1 MDSNVAT
8 GEKVSQQ
15 YPYPSQV
22 NAASFLSIE
31 LWGEPN
37 YVVWREQMTCLL
49 DSYDMLGF
57 IDGTLE
63 KPEEN
68 MYREW
73 KRSDT
78 LVKGWIYGSLSE
90 DVMETVVGLQTA
102 YDVWNKLKTDYTTPP
117 APAPDAVNNLKEDF
131 GEYLPLYRAIQMG
144 DWEKAQEFFND
155 DKDALIDQI
164 NRFGHTT
171 LHVAIGDP
179 KNIWILEKLL
189 EQINPDSLPTL
200 VDNRQRNALHYA
212 AVLDNYLAAK
222 MLVEKN
228 PDLLFRVNNKNYLP
242 IERAIVNSHKTTF
255 LYLLQVCKQHIG
267 LSKKDGNQNP
277 FEGEKGVSLLNNTIL
292 AGFLDVAYN
301 LLKDYPNL
309 ATTEEDDTTTP
320 LWCIAKMWDAF
331 PSATRYNFYQ
341 RFVYSYVPTDN
352 YSVDRTYTNKDIENQ
367 VTYKANLLKDC
378 TKSCIYRVVRRIYV
392 KIWKVALVHVPHIK
406 QLYEDKAKHN
416 IALMT
421 LRFICE
427 EVSKLKSN
435 HFDHYHD
442 AFIVAVKNN
451 TVEVIEQII
460 QSFPHSIWTQN
471 NDSTTISQLS
481 IMNRCETVYNFLVHE
496 VTQDK
501 YLHTT
506 QVDKN
511 GNNLLHL
518 AGKLAPRHK
527 LNMVSGA
534 ALQMQRE
541 LQWFEEVSKFV
552 RPKYKEDLN
561 NQQETPNMVFRR
573 EHHYLRQKGEE
584 WMKKTS
590 ESYTITAA
598 LIITIVF
605 AAAITVPGGIKGD
618 TGKPTFRTRSSFIV
632 FAVSDAISLFTSTTS
647 LLLFLSILTA
657 RYAEVDFLYK
667 LPNRLILGL
676 VMLFMSLTSMMIAFS
691 ATLYIMFG
699 QEKSWILI
707 PIAVLT
713 CLPIASFVTLQLP
726 LLVDLMFST
735 YGRGIF
741 RKQSYVRK
749 KS

>member
-22 NAASFLSIE
+22 NASSFLSIE

-49 DSYDMLGF
+49 ESYDMLGF

-102 YDVWNKLKTDYTTPP
+102 YEVWNKLKTNYTTPP
-117 APAPDAVNNLKEDF
+117 APAPVAVKDF
-131 GEYLPLYRAIQMG
+131 GEYFPLSRAIING

-155 DKDALIDQI
+155 NKEALIGKI
-164 NRFGHTT
+164 NEFGHTT

-189 EQINPDSLPTL
+189 EQINPESLPTM
-200 VDNRQRNALHYA
+200 VGNKQQNALHYA
-212 AVLDNYLAAK
+212 ALLDNYLAAK

-228 PDLLFRVNNKNYLP
+228 PDLLFRVDYQNYLP
-242 IERAIVNSHKTTF
+242 IQRAIFNSHKTTF

-267 LSKKDGNQNP
+267 LSKKDGNHDP
-277 FEGEKGVSLLNNTIL
+277 FEGEKGVSLLNCAIL

-309 ATTEEDDTTTP
+309 ATTVDHTNTTP
-320 LWCIAKMWDAF
+320 LWCIAKKWDAF
-331 PSATRYNFYQ
+331 PSGTRYNFYQ
-341 RFVYSYVPTDN
+341 RFVYSLVPTDN
-352 YSVDRTYTNKDIENQ
+352 RSIDRTNKNKDIENQ
-367 VTYKANLLKDC
+367 VTYTTNLLKDC
-378 TKSCIYRVVRRIYV
+378 NKSCVYPVVHRIYV
-392 KIWKVALVHVPHIK
+392 KIWKAALLRVPHIK
-406 QLYEDKAKHN
+406 RLHEDKVKHN
-416 IALMT
+416 IALMI

-427 EVSKLKSN
+427 EVSKLKS
-435 HFDHYHD
+435 DHSYYYHD
-442 AFIVAVKNN
+442 SYIVAVNNN
-451 TVEVIEQII
+451 TIEVIEQIT
-460 QSFPHSIWTQN
+460 QSFPQSIWDT
-471 NDSTTISQLS
+471 NDGYSLSGLS
-481 IMNRCETVYNFLVHE
+481 IINRCEKVYNFLAYE

-501 YLHTT
+501 YLHT
-506 QVDKN
+506 VSKDKN
-511 GNNLLHL
+511 KNNLLHL
-518 AGKLAPRHK
+518 AGKLAPKHK

-534 ALQMQRE
+534 ALQLQRE
-541 LQWFEEVSKFV
+541 LQWFEEVRKFV
-552 RPKYKEDLN
+552 KPKYMEALN
-561 NQQETPNMVFRR
+561 NKQETPIMVFRK
-573 EHHYLRQKGEE
+573 EHNDLRQKGED

-618 TGKPTFRTRSSFIV
+618 TGKPTFQTRPSFIV

-657 RYAEVDFLYK
+657 RYTEEDFLYK

-707 PIAVLT
+707 PVAALT

-726 LLVDLMFST
+726 LLVDLMVST

-741 RKQSYVRK
+741 GKQSYVRIT
-749 KS
+749 S

>member
-102 YDVWNKLKTDYTTPP
+102 YEVWNKLKTNYTTPP
-117 APAPDAVNNLKEDF
+117 APAPVAVKDF

-242 IERAIVNSHKTTF
+242 IERAIVNSQKTTF

-292 AGFLDVAYN
+292 AGFLDIAYN

-309 ATTEEDDTTTP
+309 ATTVHTRKPP

-331 PSATRYNFYQ
+331 PSGTRYNFYQ
-341 RFVYSYVPTDN
+341 RFVYSHVPTDN
-352 YSVDRTYTNKDIENQ
+352 YNVDHTHENEDLENQ
-367 VTYKANLLKDC
+367 VTYATNLLKDC
-378 TKSCIYRVVRRIYV
+378 TKSYVYPVVHMIYV
-392 KIWKVALVHVPHIK
+392 KIWKAALLRVPHIK
-406 QLYEDKAKHN
+406 RLKEDKVKHN
-416 IALMT
+416 IALMI
-421 LRFICE
+421 LKFICE
-427 EVSKLKSN
+427 E
-435 HFDHYHD
+435 
-442 AFIVAVKNN
+442 I
-451 TVEVIEQII
+451 T
-460 QSFPHSIWTQN
+460 QSFPESIWTRGN
-471 NDSTTISQLS
+471 GYLLSELS
-481 IMNRCETVYNFLVHE
+481 IINRCEKVFNFLAYK

-501 YLHTT
+501 YLHTISE
-506 QVDKN
+506 DEN
-511 GNNLLHL
+511 NNNLLHL
-518 AGKLAPRHK
+518 AGILAPKHK

-534 ALQMQRE
+534 ALQLQRE
-541 LQWFEEVSKFV
+541 LQWFEEVGKFV
-552 RPKYKEDLN
+552 KPKDKEALN
-561 NQQETPNMVFRR
+561 NKQETPIMVFRQ
-573 EHHYLRQKGEE
+573 EHNDLRQKGED

-590 ESYTITAA
+590 ESYTITAT

-605 AAAITVPGGIKGD
+605 AAAITVPGGVKGD
-618 TGKPTFRTRSSFIV
+618 TGKPTFQTRPSFIV

-657 RYAEVDFLYK
+657 RYAEEDFLYK

-691 ATLYIMFG
+691 ATLYIMFV

-707 PIAVLT
+707 PVVALT

-726 LLVDLMFST
+726 LLVDLMVST

-741 RKQSYVRK
+741 GKQSYVRIT
-749 KS
+749 S

>member
-1 MDSNVAT
+1 
-8 GEKVSQQ
+8 
-15 YPYPSQV
+15 
-22 NAASFLSIE
+22 
-31 LWGEPN
+31 
-37 YVVWREQMTCLL
+37 
-49 DSYDMLGF
+49 
-57 IDGTLE
+57 
-63 KPEEN
+63 
-68 MYREW
+68 
-73 KRSDT
+73 
-78 LVKGWIYGSLSE
+78 
-90 DVMETVVGLQTA
+90 
-102 YDVWNKLKTDYTTPP
+102 
-117 APAPDAVNNLKEDF
+117 
-131 GEYLPLYRAIQMG
+131 MG

-242 IERAIVNSHKTTF
+242 IERAIVNSQKTTF

-292 AGFLDVAYN
+292 AGFLDIAYN

-309 ATTEEDDTTTP
+309 ATTVHTRKPP

-331 PSATRYNFYQ
+331 PSGTRYNFYQ
-341 RFVYSYVPTDN
+341 RFVYS
-352 YSVDRTYTNKDIENQ
+352 
-367 VTYKANLLKDC
+367 L
-378 TKSCIYRVVRRIYV
+378 
-392 KIWKVALVHVPHIK
+392 PHIK
-406 QLYEDKAKHN
+406 RLKEDKVKHN
-416 IALMT
+416 IALMI
-421 LRFICE
+421 LKFICE

-435 HFDHYHD
+435 HSYYYHD
-442 AFIVAVKNN
+442 AFIVAVNNN
-451 TVEVIEQII
+451 TIEVIEQIT
-460 QSFPHSIWTQN
+460 QSFPESIWTRGN
-471 NDSTTISQLS
+471 GYLLSELS
-481 IMNRCETVYNFLVHE
+481 IINRCEKVFNFLAYK

-501 YLHTT
+501 YLHTISE
-506 QVDKN
+506 DEN
-511 GNNLLHL
+511 NNNLLHL
-518 AGKLAPRHK
+518 AGILAPKHK

-534 ALQMQRE
+534 ALQLQRE
-541 LQWFEEVSKFV
+541 LQWFEEVGKFV
-552 RPKYKEDLN
+552 KPKDKEALN
-561 NQQETPNMVFRR
+561 NKQETPIMVFRQ
-573 EHHYLRQKGEE
+573 EHNDLRQKGED

-590 ESYTITAA
+590 ESYTITAT

-605 AAAITVPGGIKGD
+605 AAAITVPGGVKGD
-618 TGKPTFRTRSSFIV
+618 TGKPTFQTRPSFIV

-657 RYAEVDFLYK
+657 RYAEEDFLYK

-691 ATLYIMFG
+691 ATLYIMFV

-707 PIAVLT
+707 PVVALT

-726 LLVDLMFST
+726 LLVDLMVST

-741 RKQSYVRK
+741 GKQSYVRIT
-749 KS
+749 S

>member
-1 MDSNVAT
+1 MPSNIIAAT

-22 NAASFLSIE
+22 NAASLLSIE

-49 DSYDMLGF
+49 DSCNMLGF
-57 IDGTLE
+57 INGTLE

-102 YDVWNKLKTDYTTPP
+102 YEVWNKLKTNYTTPP
-117 APAPDAVNNLKEDF
+117 APAPVAVKDF

-292 AGFLDVAYN
+292 AGFLDIAYN

-309 ATTEEDDTTTP
+309 ATTVHTRKPP

-331 PSATRYNFYQ
+331 PSGTRYNFYQ
-341 RFVYSYVPTDN
+341 RFVYSHVPTDN
-352 YSVDRTYTNKDIENQ
+352 YNVDHTHENEDLENQ
-367 VTYKANLLKDC
+367 VTYATNLLKDC
-378 TKSCIYRVVRRIYV
+378 TKSYVYPVVHMIYV
-392 KIWKVALVHVPHIK
+392 KIWKAALLRVPHIK
-406 QLYEDKAKHN
+406 RLKEDKVKHN
-416 IALMT
+416 IALMI
-421 LRFICE
+421 LKFICE

-435 HFDHYHD
+435 HSYYYHD
-442 AFIVAVKNN
+442 AFIVAVNNN
-451 TVEVIEQII
+451 TIEVIEQIT
-460 QSFPHSIWTQN
+460 QSFPESIWTRGN
-471 NDSTTISQLS
+471 GYLLSELS
-481 IMNRCETVYNFLVHE
+481 IINRCEKVFNFLAYK

-501 YLHTT
+501 YLHTISE
-506 QVDKN
+506 DEN
-511 GNNLLHL
+511 NNNLLHL
-518 AGKLAPRHK
+518 AGILAPKHK

-534 ALQMQRE
+534 ALQLQRE
-541 LQWFEEVSKFV
+541 LQWFEEVGKFV
-552 RPKYKEDLN
+552 KPKDKEALN
-561 NQQETPNMVFRR
+561 NKQETPIMVFRQ
-573 EHHYLRQKGEE
+573 EHNDLRQKGED

-590 ESYTITAA
+590 ESYTITAT

-605 AAAITVPGGIKGD
+605 AAAITVPGGVKGD
-618 TGKPTFRTRSSFIV
+618 TGKPTFQTRPSFIV

-647 LLLFLSILTA
+647 LLLFLSILTT
-657 RYAEVDFLYK
+657 RYAEEDFLYK

-691 ATLYIMFG
+691 ATLYIMFV

-707 PIAVLT
+707 PVVALT

-726 LLVDLMFST
+726 LLVDLMVST

-741 RKQSYVRK
+741 GKQSYVRIT
-749 KS
+749 S